1 MATVASTKRQQT
13 HTSNTYESDSTVT
26 VGTNIVMN
34 TSCTVDGRDVSADG
48 VKLDGIAC
56 GATACT
62 GTVSN
67 LGNLGITATATEL
80 NYTTNVTS
88 DIQAQLNGKSP
99 TAGSTSLTTLGNIG
113 TGTWQGTVIADAYIA
128 SASTWNANTSCCGTV
143 RCVNTG
149 TGLTGGAITETGT
162 ISINST
168 CNACWNAK
176 TTCTG
181 TVRCVNT
188 GTGLTGGAITDT
200 GTISIDSTVARTNVA
215 ETFSNNVD
223 IDGVLTLHTAGKRVL
238 SWLDVGTSWSFAG
251 LPFFYKTAASTANR
265 LDGVAPANLQ
275 TSQSASQIAQSVFNS
290 YFNDI
295 GGYSG
300 AGTNFSRPIGV
311 SFKAGFFIS
320 GADSAKIRF
329 MVGMTSTSGRYADE
343 DPATTHGFGVEFR
356 RAAGNAFEWRVYG
369 HNGTTLTA
377 SAWSSAVYSIGVPR
391 TIGIFSDGSGNI
403 TAYTSF
409 YGDTNYT
416 TITTTGGP
424 TTTAGGTATQHVGAA
439 ASTNVS
445 NYVTGA
451 LAQMRVIAVNFYTA
465 P

>member
-1 MATVASTKRQQT
+1 MANVLTVPLSGNIYFDDGSQDTTIPDLTGSAVSLGFDGYAGLTVTGYNTDSSDRFTVEGASG
-13 HTSNTYESDSTVT
+13 SLFSVSDS
-26 VGTNIVMN
+26 
-34 TSCTVDGRDVSADG
+34 
-48 VKLDGIAC
+48 L
-56 GATACT
+56 
-62 GTVSN
+62 
-67 LGNLGITATATEL
+67 
-80 NYTTNVTS
+80 
-88 DIQAQLNGKSP
+88 
-99 TAGSTSLTTLGNIG
+99 
-113 TGTWQGTVIADAYIA
+113 
-128 SASTWNANTSCCGTV
+128 
-143 RCVNTG
+143 
-149 TGLTGGAITETGT
+149 TGT
-162 ISINST
+162 IFSVNDASGLPIIEVNSDAT
-168 CNACWNAK
+168 
-176 TTCTG
+176 
-181 TVRCVNT
+181 
-188 GTGLTGGAITDT
+188 TDT
-200 GTISIDSTVARTNVA
+200 IAIGEFGTNALFVSAGYVGVGTSTPTSTLDVSGDVN
-215 ETFSNNVD
+215 

-311 SFKAGFFIS
+311 SFKAGLFIV

-356 RAAGNAFEWRVYG
+356 RAAGNVFEWRVYG

-377 SAWSSAVYSIGVPR
+377 SAWSSSGIVYTIGSPR
-391 TIGIFSDGSGNI
+391 TIGMFSDGSGNI
-403 TAYTSF
+403 TAYTSI

>member
-1 MATVASTKRQQT
+1 MFSV
-13 HTSNTYESDSTVT
+13 SDS
-26 VGTNIVMN
+26 
-34 TSCTVDGRDVSADG
+34 
-48 VKLDGIAC
+48 L
-56 GATACT
+56 
-62 GTVSN
+62 
-67 LGNLGITATATEL
+67 
-80 NYTTNVTS
+80 
-88 DIQAQLNGKSP
+88 
-99 TAGSTSLTTLGNIG
+99 
-113 TGTWQGTVIADAYIA
+113 
-128 SASTWNANTSCCGTV
+128 
-143 RCVNTG
+143 
-149 TGLTGGAITETGT
+149 TGT
-162 ISINST
+162 IFSVNDAAGLPIIEVNSDAT
-168 CNACWNAK
+168 
-176 TTCTG
+176 
-181 TVRCVNT
+181 
-188 GTGLTGGAITDT
+188 TDT
-200 GTISIDSTVARTNVA
+200 IAIGEFGTNALFVSAGYVGVGTSTPTSTLDV
-215 ETFSNNVD
+215 SGDVD
-223 IDGVLTLHTAGKRVL
+223 IDGELTVSGDVDIDGELTLHTAGKRVL

-251 LPFFYKTAASTANR
+251 LPFFYKTAASTAVR

-311 SFKAGFFIS
+311 SFKAGLFIV
-320 GADSAKIRF
+320 GEDSAKIRF

-356 RAAGNAFEWRVYG
+356 RAAGNVFEWRVYG

-377 SAWSSAVYSIGVPR
+377 SAWSSSGIVYTIGSPR
-391 TIGIFSDGSGNI
+391 TIGMFSDGSGNI
-403 TAYTSF
+403 TAYTSI

-424 TTTAGGTATQHVGAA
+424 TTFAGGTATQHVGAA

-451 LAQMRVIAVNFYTA
+451 YAMMRVIAVNFYTA